1 LKRCLMQGATG
12 GLSARVSDAL
22 ASPYGSAL
30 RSDKQ
35 PVAPGD
41 GGKTM
46 GLSRLPP
53 TSERA
58 RYVRQMFAA
67 VAPRYDLLNHLL
79 SGGLDHRWRSRAAA
93 VCLRATEH
101 LGHPLV
107 LDVCCGTGDLGLAV
121 LARRPAARLIA
132 CDSSGPMLARARR
145 KLARAHR
152 TGRAAVL
159 ESDALALPLA
169 DGCVD
174 AVVCGFGLRN
184 LADVH
189 RGAAEMIRVLR
200 PGGAVVILE
209 FHRPQSRR
217 AGTRRGERAGAPAS
231 AFGLYFRRILPRLG
245 GWISGEGHGGYA
257 YLVDSIEA
265 FGPVRGAADLLRDAG
280 AEAIRIEPLPG
291 GIASVLT
298 GRKPC

>member
-1 LKRCLMQGATG
+1 M
-12 GLSARVSDAL
+12 
-22 ASPYGSAL
+22 GS
-30 RSDKQ
+30 
-35 PVAPGD
+35 
-41 GGKTM
+41 
-46 GLSRLPP
+46 SRPAE

-93 VCLRATEH
+93 ACLRATEH

-121 LARRPAARLIA
+121 LARGLAARLIA

-184 LADVH
+184 LSDPR

-200 PGGAVVILE
+200 PGGVLVILE
-209 FHRPQSRR
+209 FHPPPQ
-217 AGTRRGERAGAPAS
+217 RGALAGA
-231 AFGLYFRRILPRLG
+231 FRLYFRRILPRLG
-245 GWISGEGHGGYA
+245 GWISGGDQGGYG

-265 FGPVRGAADLLRDAG
+265 FGPPDETASFLREAG
-280 AEAIRIEPLPG
+280 SEAMRIEPLPG
-291 GIASVLT
+291 GIAFVLT
-298 GRKPC
+298 GRKPF